1 MRLTPMGWPL
11 FVYYTLAVFR
21 LFQDQGVWH
30 LSATYMKR
38 VNYICRARKNDD
50 SELYEFAT

>member
-1 MRLTPMGWPL
+1 MGWPL

-38 VNYICRARKNDD
+38 VNYICRAQKNDD
-50 SELYEFAT
+50 SEL